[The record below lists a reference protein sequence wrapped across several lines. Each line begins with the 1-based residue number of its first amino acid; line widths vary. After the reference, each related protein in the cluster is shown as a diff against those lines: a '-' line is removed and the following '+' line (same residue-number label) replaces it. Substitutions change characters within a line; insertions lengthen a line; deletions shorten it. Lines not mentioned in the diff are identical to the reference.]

1 MSFITLTFVLICE
14 IWWEA
19 FGTATSYTVNLAA
32 VAVVAIGCT
41 GKYSNAKNYGS
52 N

>member
-19 FGTATSYTVNLAA
+19 FGTGTSYTVNLAA

-41 GKYSNAKNYGS
+41 GKNDST
-52 N
+52 